1 MRETICF
8 RVFHFYKIDIKSSRY
23 AFKEFATLF
32 IELIEH
38 HIISSFCRKRKPV
51 LPKPPRGKVSRNA
64 LLINGEG
71 NGARQR
77 AVMTL
82 WERERERDGA
92 CATSGPT
99 IWMQKES
106 SQNLIFFIVFCNGT
120 DVHNQDPL
128 PWEYR
133 DSDSPI
139 LHTFRGISPHPREG
153 GETKFAEPFL
163 RLRGSYGFSRSHA
176 DFHGSGLHARENV
189 ARTPIRIRGGK
200 REKEKEKENPC
211 QATRNYT
218 WRLSKRERA
227 IGRGMEIVQRNVNG
241 DYGPCVWYTLWLGL
255 FLVRVDN
262 IGGVLIE
269 GYIKLQNVNETILQ
283 EKEF

>member
-38 HIISSFCRKRKPV
+38 HIISSFYRKRKPV

-77 AVMTL
+77 AIMTL
-82 WERERERDGA
+82 WERERGMAHAQRLAPQFECKKNQA
-92 CATSGPT
+92 KISFSSSSSATAQTYITKTPSPR
-99 IWMQKES
+99 
-106 SQNLIFFIVFCNGT
+106 
-120 DVHNQDPL
+120 L

-163 RLRGSYGFSRSHA
+163 RLRSSYGFSRSHA

-200 REKEKEKENPC
+200 REKEKEKENPR

-241 DYGPCVWYTLWLGL
+241 DYGPCV
-255 FLVRVDN
+255 
-262 IGGVLIE
+262 
-269 GYIKLQNVNETILQ
+269 
-283 EKEF
+283 